1 MKVAVKNLKGEQVS
15 EVDLPESIFGA
26 KVSIPLMHQALLR
39 QLANAH
45 LGTHDTQ
52 TRSEVSKTKKKFKR
66 QKGTGGARQGMV
78 NAPHWKGGGVAF
90 GPHPHSYE
98 QSMPKKMRRLALKS
112 ALSAKAQ
119 ANQIVVLQDFG
130 LSTPKTREMAALIK
144 TIANPRSTLIILP
157 QGDNTIVARSADN
170 LPGVKTLRH
179 DYLNVR
185 DLLGYDT
192 LVLPVEAVAQI
203 EQHYFKDL
211 GLAAPTQ
218 TSAPTT
224 PAVSPAPSVAPAESS
239 APTGLGTTASA
250 GGDLGADL
258 GTTLGS
264 SLASDFDTSSSAAT
278 GLDADDA
285 PATGK

>member
-1 MKVAVKNLKGEQVS
+1 MQVPI
-15 EVDLPESIFGA
+15 VNAQGAQVGAIDLPDAIFGIEPNRA
-26 KVSIPLMHQALLR
+26 VMHQALLR
-39 QLANAH
+39 QLANAR
-45 LGTHDTQ
+45 LGTVKTK
-52 TRSEVSKTKKKFKR
+52 TRGEVSGSGIKMWR
-66 QKGTGGARQGMV
+66 QKGTGRARQGQKR
-78 NAPHWKGGGVAF
+78 APHWRKGGTVF
-90 GPHPHSYE
+90 GPRPRSYE
-98 QSMPKKMRRLALKS
+98 QDMPKKMRRLALKS

-130 LSTPKTREMAALIK
+130 LTTPKTREMAALIK